1 VYTPPDPGLKHM
13 ADMYARGKGEDSMPL
28 YSLEDAAFGCV
39 KLLDVILEEGD
50 VLFMP
55 AGFPHSTD
63 TMFDVDTV
71 GESSDADASIHLTFN
86 FDTHVWDL
94 DYLSV
99 RRLALRRAGVAD
111 SALGQ
116 EGEDDNRYIGN
127 ANLVQ
132 AEVRD
137 DLFEN
142 LPLGFLDEGREDLV
156 EEVVGTLERVSGLV
170 DRDTYDAVPADVW
183 RETVERVRS
192 YGIEMLDLHR
202 DMYLAAIDEGR
213 LREAEDAMTAHLSE
227 KPASAKVM
235 TPEKM
240 QRLSLFRVQK
250 YFEKVDECKDALTS
264 WSFDSSSSSSAAGG
278 GGAEE
283 TALPDNWEFT
293 LPLSVGDPV
302 EADLGGAFF
311 EATVTNVAGSQYDVK
326 FFDGDVMNGLD
337 RSMVK
342 LLVPPKPKVEG
353 DEGGNSDEEQPPPGL
368 TKKEMK
374 KWLKKQDKKRS
385 KKSF

>member
-1 VYTPPDPGLKHM
+1 
-13 ADMYARGKGEDSMPL
+13 MYARGKGDDSLPL
-28 YSLEDAAFGCV
+28 YSLEDASFGCT
-39 KLLDVILEEGD
+39 KLLDVTLEEGD
-50 VLFMP
+50 ILFMP

-63 TMFDVDTV
+63 TVNV
-71 GESSDADASIHLTFN
+71 GETDTASIHLTFN
-86 FDTHVWDL
+86 FDTHIWDL

-116 EGEDDNRYIGN
+116 EREEDNRYVGN
-127 ANLVQ
+127 ANLVPL
-132 AEVRD
+132 EVRNE
-137 DLFEN
+137 LFEN
-142 LPLGFLDEGREDLV
+142 LPLGFLDEEKIEMVD
-156 EEVVGTLERVSGLV
+156 EVIKKLEQVSQSV
-170 DRDTYDAVPADVW
+170 DQKTYNAVPSQVW

-213 LREAEDAMTAHLSE
+213 TREAEEAMTSHLSA
-227 KPASAKVM
+227 KPANAKAM

-250 YFEKVDECKDALTS
+250 YFEKVDECKEALTI
-264 WSFDSSSSSSAAGG
+264 WSFEGSSHSSSD
-278 GGAEE
+278 GGAED

-293 LPLSVGDPV
+293 LPLTVGDQV

-311 EATVTNVAGSQYDVK
+311 EATVTNVVNSKYDVK
-326 FFDGDVMNGLD
+326 FFDGDTMNGLD

-342 LLVPPKPKVEG
+342 LVAVPSTSTEG
-353 DEGGNSDEEQPPPGL
+353 DDGGDSEEEQPPPGL

-374 KWLKKQDKKRS
+374 KWLKKQEKKRS
-385 KKSF
+385 KNGF

>member
-1 VYTPPDPGLKHM
+1 VIIVQTAGKKHWKVYTPPDPSVKPM
-13 ADMYARGKGEDSMPL
+13 ADMYARGKGEDSLPL
-28 YSLEDAAFGCV
+28 YSLEDASFGCV
-39 KLLDVILEEGD
+39 KLLDVTLEEGD
-50 VLFMP
+50 ILFMP

-63 TMFDVDTV
+63 TVNV
-71 GESSDADASIHLTFN
+71 GETDTASIHLTFN

-116 EGEDDNRYIGN
+116 EREEDNRYVGN
-127 ANLVQ
+127 ANLVPL
-132 AEVRD
+132 EVRN

-142 LPLGFLDEGREDLV
+142 LPLGFLDYDKME
-156 EEVVGTLERVSGLV
+156 LV
-170 DRDTYDAVPADVW
+170 DDVIEKLQAVSQLVDQETYDAVPSEIW

-213 LREAEDAMTAHLSE
+213 LREAEDAMTAHLTV
-227 KPASAKVM
+227 KPAAKAM

-250 YFEKVDECKDALTS
+250 YFEQVDECKEALTK
-264 WSFDSSSSSSAAGG
+264 WSFESAGG
-278 GGAEE
+278 GGAEVI
-283 TALPDNWEFT
+283 ALPDNWEFI
-293 LPLSVGDPV
+293 LPLRVGDQV

-311 EATVTNVAGSQYDVK
+311 EATVTSVANSKYDVK

-337 RSMVK
+337 RDMVK
-342 LLVPPKPKVEG
+342 LLAPPSLSAEG
-353 DEGGNSDEEQPPPGL
+353 DDKGDSDEEQPPPGL

-385 KKSF
+385 KKGF